1 MFTKEFVCKQLSL
14 PEDTKEA
21 IVQIQDI
28 TDMLEIVY
36 KVCEEHVKQL
46 AKENKQH
53 ENFKEN
59 LRRTIFLN

>member
-1 MFTKEFVCKQLSL
+1 MFTKEFVCRQLSL

-21 IVQIQDI
+21 VVQIQDI

-36 KVCEEHVKQL
+36 KVCEKHVKEL

-53 ENFKEN
+53 VDFEKN
-59 LRRTIFLN
+59 LRKTIFLN